1 MFLCSYIIAGT
12 KPSIR
17 GAAVEHCL
25 VVAGVVP
32 QVRVVQ
38 AGGGAVRPVLPGQ
51 LQLQARLHQA
61 AAAALAR
68 GGLHA
73 DHGDRGELGVRG
85 AHMVVTHMMAWTVHI
100 VSTTWGSRE
109 RIPATS
115 IYVFLPGLQEVS

>member
-51 LQLQARLHQA
+51 LQLQARLHQG

-109 RIPATS
+109 MIPATS